1 MQFLTKYSDMMKT
14 NLYNP
19 QKNKFAGNNE
29 SITYSVFKK
38 KTKQYYEKKALIF
51 IILFSLNTNLTAQ
64 DMSRLDIPKH
74 RIGFITGY
82 GSQRYLNVRYKYEV
96 VFFQFQ
102 YYRALLNQ
110 KRWGVD
116 VVVQP
121 QFNVSRFRKIDTV
134 PLLTRGTE
142 FGLNAGLRVY
152 TNLYRDVVKIY
163 ALVSSGPHYIS
174 GAPERMAAGFTFSDN
189 FLAGINIRLSGR
201 CYFDFRAGFRHMS
214 NAGLNSPNGGIH
226 SLVMSGGI
234 LLDL

>member
-1 MQFLTKYSDMMKT
+1 MMK
-14 NLYNP
+14 NIVIY
-19 QKNKFAGNNE
+19 F
-29 SITYSVFKK
+29 
-38 KTKQYYEKKALIF
+38 F
-51 IILFSLNTNLTAQ
+51 IILTCITTGLTAQ
-64 DMSRLDIPKH
+64 DTVKRNIPKH
-74 RIGFITGY
+74 RIGLITGF

-121 QFNVSRFRKIDTV
+121 QYNVSRFRQIDTV

-152 TNLYRDVVKIY
+152 TNLHRDVVKIY

-189 FLAGINIRLSGR
+189 FLAGVNIRLSGR
-201 CYFDFRAGFRHMS
+201 YYIDFRAGFRHMS

-226 SLVMSGGI
+226 GFVMSGGI